1 MKAEVIRM
9 PLSERIRAQRK
20 RCGLSQEKTAELIG
34 ISRQAVTKWERGQS
48 APSTENLFKLAEVFG
63 TTVDLLLAPEPQE
76 TTPPA
81 SAPQARWK
89 RNALFALATAAGYG
103 AVYLL
108 GRIFCCTASQSSVLG
123 WLFGTDPTQLT
134 YLYGWLLRQKLFWFS
149 MAISVA
155 PALWGK
161 YRFSFTTLF
170 AFGIGLLLGEQLGAC
185 PAGSVYGHS
194 HYGWIIWGGIF
205 LFSMAMGIVLERMK
219 KTLTLKSKKF
229 WIWAAIFL
237 AGVLAIVLLILAGM
251 PDGA

>member
-1 MKAEVIRM
+1 M

-34 ISRQAVTKWERGQS
+34 VSRQAVTKWERGQS

-81 SAPQARWK
+81 GAPQAGAPQARWK

-103 AVYLL
+103 AIYLL

-149 MAISVA
+149 MAISVV

-185 PAGSVYGHS
+185 PAGAVYGHS

-219 KTLTLKSKKF
+219 KPLTLKSKKF

-237 AGVLAIVLLILAGM
+237 TGVLAIVLLTLAGM

>member
-1 MKAEVIRM
+1 MEVEVICM

-34 ISRQAVTKWERGQS
+34 VSRQAVTKWERGQS

-63 TTVDLLLAPEPQE
+63 TTVDLLLAPEQQE
-76 TTPPA
+76 TAPPTG
-81 SAPQARWK
+81 APQARWK

-108 GRIFCCTASQSSVLG
+108 GRVFCCTALQSSVLG

-134 YLYGWLLRQKLFWFS
+134 YLYGWLLREKLFWFS
-149 MAISVA
+149 MAISVV

-161 YRFSFTTLF
+161 YRFSFTTLA

-185 PAGSVYGHS
+185 PAGAVYGHS

-205 LFSMAMGIVLERMK
+205 LFSMGMGIVLERMK
-219 KTLTLKSKKF
+219 KPITLTSKKF
-229 WIWAAIFL
+229 RVWAAIFL
-237 AGVLAIVLLILAGM
+237 AGVLAIVLLSLAGM

>member
-1 MKAEVIRM
+1 M

-34 ISRQAVTKWERGQS
+34 VSRQAVTKWERGQS

-81 SAPQARWK
+81 GAPQAGAPQARWK

-103 AVYLL
+103 AIYLL

-149 MAISVA
+149 MAISVV

-161 YRFSFTTLF
+161 YRFSSTTLF

-185 PAGSVYGHS
+185 PAGAVYGHS

-237 AGVLAIVLLILAGM
+237 AGVLAIVLLTLAGM